1 MIKNETNKDASVSR
15 ISARTGLLIE
25 FIEFRENS
33 MPEMQTSL
41 ISVVGILSIILTLDI
56 NMFLPTFC

>member
-15 ISARTGLLIE
+15 ISAQTGLLTE